1 MLTHTTALL
10 KSNVL
15 IHLQEFEI
23 VKCDTCQH
31 TQGQTEMKV
40 EIVIQ
45 IYMSCFI
52 TPAYLITDKLISPF
66 LIGISMMDPE
76 KRKKECM
83 TKFDGV
89 YMNEKSYDCAKLAV
103 GSAIGNFLL
112 QFKAWVSCLWR
123 EL

>member
-1 MLTHTTALL
+1 MPTHARTDR
-10 KSNVL
+10 N
-15 IHLQEFEI
+15 E
-23 VKCDTCQH
+23 
-31 TQGQTEMKV
+31 GQNSYSDLHELFHNSY
-40 EIVIQ
+40 I
-45 IYMSCFI
+45 S
-52 TPAYLITDKLISPF
+52 DSKLISPF

-103 GSAIGNFLL
+103 GSAIGIFLL